1 MIPLRW
7 LFFAKAGYRKKRRVD
22 YPNIR
27 GILYHCGMQ
36 KNAAS
41 STGFLFAI
49 PALIWG
55 STWYA
60 ITFQLGTVDPLF
72 SVSYRFVLAALL
84 LIGFCLV
91 RGIPLRFS
99 LRQHRAIFL
108 QALCL
113 FGFNYWLTYMSEQYI
128 ASGLVALIFSLI
140 IFLNMIFGRLIMGA
154 PIRKKVLLGAG
165 LGLIGTIMI
174 FAPDL
179 MDYEANEHTV
189 LGILLCLAGVT
200 FASLGNIASAF
211 NQKHKLP
218 VISTNAIGMLYGGLS
233 MFLLALLTGKTPTF
247 DPSMDYIL
255 SLIYLAIFGSV
266 IAFSFYLTLIGR
278 IGADKAAYALVVV
291 PVIAITISMVFEDYQ
306 LRLIPALGIA
316 LLLLG
321 IVFALRK

>member
-1 MIPLRW
+1 
-7 LFFAKAGYRKKRRVD
+7 
-22 YPNIR
+22 
-27 GILYHCGMQ
+27 MQ
-36 KNAAS
+36 KNAIS

-55 STWYA
+55 STWYV
-60 ITFQLGTVDPLF
+60 ITFQIKAPVDPLF
-72 SVSYRFVLAALL
+72 SISYRFVLAALL
-84 LIGFCLV
+84 LVGYCLI
-91 RGIPLRFS
+91 RGISLRFT
-99 LRQHRAIFL
+99 LKQHRAIFI

-140 IFLNMIFGRLIMGA
+140 IFLNMFFGRLILGT
-154 PIRKKVLLGAG
+154 PIRKQVLIGAG
-165 LGLIGTIMI
+165 LGLIGTVMV

-179 MDYEANEHTV
+179 WDYEANTQTIT
-189 LGILLCLAGVT
+189 GILLCLAGVT

-218 VISTNAIGMLYGGLS
+218 VISSNAIGMLYGGLS
-233 MFLLALLTGKTPTF
+233 MFLIAIFTGKTPTF
-247 DPSMDYIL
+247 DPSMDYVL

-291 PVIAITISMVFEDYQ
+291 PVIAIAMSMIFEGYQ
-306 LRLIPALGIA
+306 LKLISAFGIV
-316 LLLLG
+316 LLLVG
-321 IVFALRK
+321 NVFALRK

>member
-1 MIPLRW
+1 M
-7 LFFAKAGYRKKRRVD
+7 D
-22 YPNIR
+22 YLLSSDF
-27 GILYHCGMQ
+27 LYHCAMQ

-41 STGFLFAI
+41 STGFLFTI

-60 ITFQLGTVDPLF
+60 ITFQINAPVDPLF
-72 SVSYRFVLAALL
+72 SIAYRFVLAALL
-84 LIGFCLV
+84 LVAYCLI
-91 RGIPLRFS
+91 RGISLRFS
-99 LRQHRAIFL
+99 LKQHRAIFI

-140 IFLNMIFGRLIMGA
+140 IFLNMFFGRLILGT
-154 PIRKKVLLGAG
+154 PIRKQVLVGAG
-165 LGLIGTIMI
+165 FGLIGTIMI

-179 MDYEANEHTV
+179 MNYDADGQT
-189 LGILLCLAGVT
+189 LKGILLCLAGVT

-233 MFLLALLTGKTPTF
+233 MFLIGIFTGKTPTF
-247 DPSMDYIL
+247 DPSMDYVL
-255 SLIYLAIFGSV
+255 SLVYLAIFGSV

-291 PVIAITISMVFEDYQ
+291 PVIAIAISMIYEDYQ
-306 LRLIPALGIA
+306 LKLIPALGIVV
-316 LLLLG
+316 LLVG
-321 IVFALRK
+321 NVFALRK